1 MRIGIIGA
9 GNMGAT
15 LAAQLTRLGHQVA
28 IANSRGPRTL
38 AGVAAQTGAA
48 PVPITDVT
56 SKADVVIVAIPEKS
70 IPGLPAGLLC
80 TVPEETVVIDAGNYV
95 PQLRDGHIDAID
107 AGLPESQWVQS
118 QLGHPVVKA
127 FNTIRPASLAS
138 LGKPAG
144 AAGRTVVPV
153 AGDDPAAKAVV
164 LELADQLG
172 FDGLDAGPLA
182 GSWRQQPGTP
192 IYTTDLPLDA
202 ARPALADAT
211 PEQTA
216 SWRSQHP
223 RHAPRNTA
231 VRPGRRTGV
240 RFVLANPSDPSR
252 LTEFTDWYDT
262 YSAALTVPG
271 YLATDVHFENPGASG
286 EPSSPRYATIYDIVS
301 PDPATAWPDT
311 EHSPAYPAHLFSDPR
326 ATLVSPAMRASY
338 ALVGS
343 QLQPGPHG
351 PLTGIHVILSGGGGD
366 TERQQREAQILHT
379 GLFYSAA
386 RFRLIEGSPEPA
398 EWLEVFET
406 DDPDPLHAY
415 PRADS
420 HTLAAP
426 QIQPQLSESFRLASA
441 GRGQQTGPGGS
452 RDAPDA

>member
-38 AGVAAQTGAA
+38 DGVAAQTGAT

-56 SKADVVIVAIPEKS
+56 SKAHVVIVAIPEKN
-70 IPGLPAGLLC
+70 IPGLPAGLLAAL
-80 TVPEETVVIDAGNYV
+80 PGGTVVVDAGNYV
-95 PQLRDGHIDAID
+95 PELRDGHIDAID
-107 AGLPESQWVQS
+107 VGVPESQWVQS
-118 QLGHPVVKA
+118 QLRHPVVKA
-127 FNTIRPASLAS
+127 FNTIRPASLAT

-144 AAGRTVVPV
+144 AAERAVIPV
-153 AGDDPAAKAVV
+153 AGDDPAAKAAV

-182 GSWRQQPGTP
+182 ESWRQQPGTP

-202 ARPALADAT
+202 ARQALADAT

-216 SWRSQHP
+216 SWRSRHPQHKTP
-223 RHAPRNTA
+223 DTTMHPSS
-231 VRPGRRTGV
+231 RTGV

-252 LTEFTDWYDT
+252 LNELNDWYDT

-271 YLATDVHFENPGASG
+271 YLANDTHFENPDASG
-286 EPSSPRYATIYDIVS
+286 GNTNPRYATIYDIVA
-301 PDPATAWPDT
+301 PDPAAAWPDT
-311 EHSPAYPAHLFSDPR
+311 EHSPAYPTQLFSDPR
-326 ATLVSPAMRASY
+326 AKLVSPALRASY
-338 ALVGS
+338 ALIGS
-343 QLQPGPHG
+343 QLQPGQHG
-351 PLTGIHVILSGGGGD
+351 PLTGIHVILSNGGGD
-366 TERQQREAQILHT
+366 TERQHWEAQILQT

-386 RFRLIEGSPEPA
+386 RFRIIEGSPEPA

-406 DDPDPLHAY
+406 DDPDPLHTY
-415 PRADS
+415 PRATS
-420 HTLAAP
+420 HTLPAS
-426 QIQPQLSESFRLASA
+426 QIQPQLSESFRLAGA
-441 GRGQQTGPGGS
+441 RKTN
-452 RDAPDA
+452 DT

>member
-15 LAAQLTRLGHQVA
+15 LAARLTRLGHQVA
-28 IANSRGPRTL
+28 IANSGGPRTL
-38 AGVAAQTGAA
+38 TGVAAATGAT
-48 PVPITDVT
+48 PVPVT
-56 SKADVVIVAIPEKS
+56 EVISKADVVIVAIPEKS
-70 IPGLPAGLLC
+70 IPGLPAGLLSAL
-80 TVPEETVVIDAGNYV
+80 PEDTVVIDSGNYV
-95 PQLRDGHIDAID
+95 PELRDGHIDAID

-118 QLGHPVVKA
+118 QLRHPVVKA

-144 AAGRTVVPV
+144 ADRRTVIPV
-153 AGDDPAAKAVV
+153 AGDDPAAKSVV

-182 GSWRQQPGTP
+182 ESWRQQPGTP
-192 IYTTDLPLDA
+192 IYTTDLPADA
-202 ARPALADAT
+202 ARQALADAT

-216 SWRSQHP
+216 GWRGQHP
-223 RHAPRNTA
+223 RRRKPATA
-231 VRPGRRTGV
+231 MHPSGRTGV
-240 RFVLANPSDPSR
+240 RFVLTNPSDPSR
-252 LTEFTDWYDT
+252 LNEFSDWYDT

-271 YLATDVHFENPGASG
+271 YLASDVHFENPDASG
-286 EPSSPRYATIYDIVS
+286 QKNSPRYATIYDIVS

-311 EHSPAYPAHLFSDPR
+311 EHSAAYPTQLFTDPR
-326 ATLVSPAMRASY
+326 ARLVSPALRASY

-343 QLQPGPHG
+343 QFQPGQHG
-351 PLTGIHVILSGGGGD
+351 PLTGIHVILSNGGGD
-366 TERQQREAQILHT
+366 TERQHREAQIVQS

-398 EWLEVFET
+398 DWLEIFET

-415 PRADS
+415 PRAAS
-420 HTLAAP
+420 HTPPAP
-426 QIQPQLSESFRLASA
+426 QIQPQLSESFRLASPQNNGA
-441 GRGQQTGPGGS
+441 
-452 RDAPDA
+452 